1 MFNLLAIKRLKLVY
15 EANQDITKQY
25 KWIATLDSRTAPE
38 CRILD
43 QTVHNYGQGPEPPQ
57 HFGCRCRTT
66 AVLDYEALGVD
77 PPKYKYAK
85 RAGEGGSVPIGTS
98 YGKWLSKQSASYKA
112 KALGQSKV
120 KYFNALS
127 KKEIHKE
134 ELWDLIGL

>member
-1 MFNLLAIKRLKLVY
+1 MKL
-15 EANQDITKQY
+15 
-25 KWIATLDSRTAPE
+25 
-38 CRILD
+38 
-43 QTVHNYGQGPEPPQ
+43 
-57 HFGCRCRTT
+57 
-66 AVLDYEALGVD
+66 LGVD

-127 KKEIHKE
+127 KKRDSQGRIMGPDWALKKLVREDGSAKTLQQLE
-134 ELWDLIGL
+134 RAYGRVQAK